1 MLLPTGC
8 VIYSLVDFSPS
19 CRVSDVRPA
28 LCFHVCV
35 LQKYHGDQK
44 TRVLVFALYK
54 KEAARLEQSLQRQG
68 WNCVA
73 IHGDKA
79 QGDR

>member
-1 MLLPTGC
+1 MSLTCAPPLLAC
-8 VIYSLVDFSPS
+8 L
-19 CRVSDVRPA
+19 
-28 LCFHVCV
+28 CV

-79 QGDR
+79 QGDRYTTHRPLRR

>member
-1 MLLPTGC
+1 M
-8 VIYSLVDFSPS
+8 
-19 CRVSDVRPA
+19 
-28 LCFHVCV
+28 